1 MINTDMFV
9 VRYIQICLSFVTYRY
24 VCRSSHRYVRCVMWT
39 FFSVIWQC
47 VLLQFTHVDCRFL
60 LGCCVTITSHSQ
72 VGTCIIFLCA
82 LVCTCSFIEVYRLC
96 LHGYFIFFYS
106 LSTRHTYKLLWYM
119 LQIFG
124 VTVLLEGSNVNY
136 KH

>member
-96 LHGYFIFFYS
+96 LHGYFIFSIRCLRDIPTNYYGICCRFS
-106 LSTRHTYKLLWYM
+106 G
-119 LQIFG
+119 LQFCW
-124 VTVLLEGSNVNY
+124 
-136 KH
+136 KDQM